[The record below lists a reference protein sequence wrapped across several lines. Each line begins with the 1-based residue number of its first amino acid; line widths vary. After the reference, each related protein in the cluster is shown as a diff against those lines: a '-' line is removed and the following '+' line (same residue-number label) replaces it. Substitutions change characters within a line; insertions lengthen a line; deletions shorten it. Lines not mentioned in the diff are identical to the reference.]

1 MYSEIPN
8 QRIPQARKTKQW
20 AIDTM
25 ESYFSIAEDGRT
37 YRKEELRK
45 LYDYYNGVIHDDD
58 YQYVVQ
64 PYGKARKNFPS
75 KMRNYPLIKP
85 IIDLLLGE
93 KAKRPFSYTVTVQNS
108 DSVSRMEEEKKAV
121 VLESMKQ
128 AFVNELN
135 VMGMETGVPT
145 QEQPQLPEELAKM
158 FDRSYT
164 DTRAILG
171 QKGMNYILQHC
182 HVHEKIQKAWFHFLV
197 AGECY
202 TERGVRNDEVFYDI
216 LNPLDV
222 DYDLDPDLDYV
233 EDGDWAMVTKYMHP
247 SSVVEKWGRDL
258 TPEQIDQVFQSA
270 GDAGFFYDSN
280 YVNRQ
285 EELRDRLVRVRIL
298 YWQSMQRTG
307 FMTFFDPET
316 GGMETMEVEDGFRI
330 PPELKEFGAKIEWEW
345 HNLVY
350 QGICIGDD
358 LYINMRPFDNQRM
371 SIDNPS
377 KNKLP
382 INGRKYSDINS
393 RNVSLVMLGVPYQ
406 LNYNT
411 YKYRLELAIARSKD
425 IIAQLDINLIPKK
438 WDMDK
443 FMYYVEGTGI
453 AWIDYNKEGVKL
465 SPQHQSVLDL
475 SMKTMGTYVELL
487 NSIQVEWERV
497 SGVNRQRMGGMSQYD
512 GKATSQQAIVQSAH
526 TTEDLYRK
534 FAGVEQRDLQALLDY
549 SKEAWITG
557 KKTQYVMPDG
567 SVEFLSIDPL
577 PYLEA
582 DLGIFV
588 SDSTKELEKL
598 NLMKELGMG
607 MLQNGIAASTVAD
620 IVDSESFVMMKDKI
634 KEAEAEMQELEAAQ
648 SQAEQEL
655 RQAEVALKEQE
666 RKDHNMN
673 MQLDRDTKIEVAE
686 IANKEEMPPPPVDN
700 SYQDKANAI
709 KERELS
715 EKERSNRAK
724 EDISRKAAN
733 KKDKK

>member
-8 QRIPQARKTKQW
+8 QRIPQARKTKEW
-20 AIDTM
+20 AINTM
-25 ESYFSIAEDGRT
+25 EAYFSLADYGRT
-37 YRKEELRK
+37 NRKEELRK

-58 YQYVVQ
+58 YRYVVQ

-93 KAKRPFSYTVTVQNS
+93 KAKRPFNYSVTVQNS
-108 DSVSRMEEEKKAV
+108 DSVSRMEEEKKAA
-121 VLESMKQ
+121 VLGTMEKM
-128 AFVNELN
+128 FVNELN
-135 VMGMETGVPT
+135 AMGVETGMPN
-145 QEQPQLPEELAKM
+145 QETPQLPEELARM
-158 FDRSYT
+158 FERSYT

-171 QKGMNYILQHC
+171 QKGMNYIIQDC
-182 HVHEKIQKAWFHFLV
+182 HVHEKLQKAWFHFLV

-202 TERGVRNDEVFYDI
+202 TERGVRNDRVFYDI

-258 TPEQIDQVFQSA
+258 TPEQIDQMFQSA
-270 GDAGFFYDSN
+270 GSGSFIYDST
-280 YVNRQ
+280 YIDRQ

-307 FMTFFDPET
+307 FLTYYNPET
-316 GGMETMEVEDGFRI
+316 GDMEMEEVEDGFRL
-330 PPELKEFGAKIEWEW
+330 PKELKELGGKVEWEW

-350 QGICIGDD
+350 QGICIEEDI
-358 LYINMRPFDNQRM
+358 YINMRPFDNQRM

-382 INGRKYSDINS
+382 INGRKYSDINT
-393 RNVSLVMLGVPYQ
+393 RNVSLVMLGIPYQ

-475 SMKTMGTYVELL
+475 SMKTMSMYVELL
-487 NSIQVEWERV
+487 NSIQIEWERV

-526 TTEDLYRK
+526 TNEDLYRK

-549 SKEAWITG
+549 SKEAWVLG
-557 KKTQYVMPDG
+557 KEAQYVMPDG
-567 SVEFLSIDPL
+567 TVEFFAIDPL

-582 DLGIFV
+582 DLGIFM
-588 SDSTKELEKL
+588 SDATKELEKL
-598 NLMKELGMG
+598 NLMKEFGMG
-607 MLQNGIAASTVAD
+607 MLQNGTPASTVAD

-634 KEAEAEMQELEAAQ
+634 KEAESAMQELQAAQ
-648 SQAEQEL
+648 NQAEQEA
-655 RQAEVALKEQE
+655 RQAEMQFKEQE
-666 RKDHNMN
+666 RNDENLN
-673 MQLDRDTKIEVAE
+673 RELDRRNRIDVAKISHPEQE
-686 IANKEEMPPPPVDN
+686 PPPPPDN
-700 SYQDKANAI
+700 TQQVRANDI
-709 KERELS
+709 KERQIAET
-715 EKERSNRAK
+715 ERSNRAK
-724 EDISRKAAN
+724 EEISRKAADN
-733 KKDKK
+733 RPKK

>member
-93 KAKRPFSYTVTVQNS
+93 KAKRPFNYSVTVQNS
-108 DSVSRMEEEKKAV
+108 DSVSRMEEEKKAA

-128 AFVNELN
+128 AFVNEVN
-135 VMGMETGVPT
+135 AMGVETGVPS

-158 FDRSYT
+158 FERSYT

-171 QKGMNYILQHC
+171 QKGMNYIMQDC
-182 HVHEKIQKAWFHFLV
+182 HIHEKLQKAWFHFLV
-197 AGECY
+197 SGECY
-202 TERGVRNDEVFYDI
+202 TERGVRNSEVFYDI

-258 TPEQIDQVFQSA
+258 TPEQIDEVFQSSGSGSFA
-270 GDAGFFYDSN
+270 YDSTFR
-280 YVNRQ
+280 NRQ
-285 EELRDRLVRVRIL
+285 DELRDRLVRVRIL

-316 GGMETMEVEDGFRI
+316 GGLETMEVEDGFRI

-350 QGICIGDD
+350 QGVCIEEDI
-358 LYINMRPFDNQRM
+358 YINTRPFDNQRM

-393 RNVSLVMLGVPYQ
+393 KNVSLVMLGIPYQ

-475 SMKTMGTYVELL
+475 SMKTMGTYIELL

-557 KKTQYVMPDG
+557 KKSQYVMPDG
-567 SVEFLSIDPL
+567 TVEFLSIDPM

-582 DLGIFV
+582 DLGIFM
-588 SDSTKELEKL
+588 SDATKELEKL
-598 NLMKELGMG
+598 ALMKELGMG
-607 MLQNGIAASTVAD
+607 MLQNGTPASTVAD
-620 IVDSESFVMMKDKI
+620 IVDSESFIMMKDQI
-634 KEAEAEMQELEAAQ
+634 KAAEAKMQELEAAQ
-648 SQAEQEL
+648 GQAEQEA
-655 RQAEVALKEQE
+655 RAAEMEMKERE
-666 RKDHNMN
+666 RSDLNLN
-673 MQLDRDTKIEVAE
+673 LELDRKNKIDVAMISHPE
-686 IANKEEMPPPPVDN
+686 PLPPEPVDN
-700 SYQDKANAI
+700 SVQVKGNEI
-709 KERELS
+709 KERQVTEV
-715 EKERSNRAK
+715 ERSNRAK
-724 EDISRKAAN
+724 EDISRKKDSSS
-733 KKDKK
+733 KK